1 MSGPAKKSVFYR
13 NELSTFTSHAV
24 CMRKLYCIVL
34 AGLFLIGGHAQPALQ
49 VRVANGILEG
59 VQDGNIRIFRGVP
72 FARPPV
78 GALRWKEPQPL
89 KSWKGVRKAVKF
101 GPRPMQ
107 TANFKDMVFRSEKCS
122 EDCLYLNV
130 WTPAVS
136 DSDRLPVLVYFYGG
150 GLYAGDASEVRYDGA
165 SMARKGI
172 VAVTCNYRLG
182 IFGFFTHPRLTDE
195 SLHHNCG
202 NYGYLDQQ
210 EALRWVQQNIA
221 AFGGDPA
228 KVTIAGQSAGSMS
241 VSVQMASPLSKG
253 LFSKAIGE
261 SGSILGATEPPNLL
275 IAEQMGARFTGA
287 LNTSFD
293 ALREEPAQQLME
305 EAANSGFHFSTI
317 VDGYVLP
324 RTPREIFSTGGQ
336 ANVPLLAGWNAT
348 EVSWSGILDN
358 QEPTV
363 ANYYSA
369 LLRIYGART
378 EEAEKN
384 FPAATAAEVLRSAT
398 DLATDRFL
406 GYSTWKWLDLHSM
419 TGGKPVYR
427 YLYAQQQP
435 PWADAKEPPK
445 PAPFTIAPH
454 SAEIA
459 YALGNLSVYNIYA
472 WTPDDHKTSE
482 IMQGFF
488 VNFIKTGD
496 PNGPGLPAWQAFR
509 KEAPMVMI
517 IDKAAHQEP
526 EKDRG
531 RFLFLDSFYGS
542 K

>member
-1 MSGPAKKSVFYR
+1 
-13 NELSTFTSHAV
+13 
-24 CMRKLYCIVL
+24 MRKLYCVAL
-34 AGLFLIGGHAQPALQ
+34 AGLFLIGGHAQPVLQ
-49 VRVANGILEG
+49 VHIANGALEG
-59 VQDGNIRIFRGVP
+59 VQDGNIRIFKGVP
-72 FARPPV
+72 FAQPPV

-89 KSWKGVRKAVKF
+89 KNWKGVRKAVKF

-107 TANFKDMVFRSEKCS
+107 TANFKDMLFRSEKYS

-130 WTPAVS
+130 WTPAVTG
-136 DSDRLPVLVYFYGG
+136 DEKLPVLVYFYGG

-172 VAVTCNYRLG
+172 VTVTCNYRLG
-182 IFGFFTHPRLTDE
+182 IFGFFTHPSLTDE
-195 SLHHNCG
+195 SPHHSCG

-210 EALRWVQQNIA
+210 AALRWVQQNIA

-241 VSVQMASPLSKG
+241 VSVLMASPLSGG
-253 LFSKAIGE
+253 LFSGAIGE
-261 SGSILGATEPPNLL
+261 SGSILGATEPINLSM
-275 IAEQMGARFTGA
+275 AEQMGARFTGA
-287 LNTSFD
+287 LNTSFG

-305 EAANSGFHFSTI
+305 EAAKSGFHFSTI
-317 VDGYVLP
+317 VDGYFLP
-324 RTPREIFSTGGQ
+324 RSPKEVFSAGDQ
-336 ANVPLLAGWNAT
+336 AHVPLLAGWNAT

-363 ANYYSA
+363 SNYYSA
-369 LLRIYGART
+369 LLKIYGARA

-384 FPAATAAEVLRSAT
+384 FPAVTAEEVLRTAT

-406 GYSTWKWLDLHSM
+406 GYSTWKWLNLHAM
-419 TGGKPVYR
+419 TGGKPVYQ

-445 PAPFTIAPH
+445 PVPFPIAPH

-472 WTPDDHKTSE
+472 WTPDDYKTSE
-482 IMQGFF
+482 IMQGYFA
-488 VNFIKTGD
+488 NFIKTGD
-496 PNGPGLPAWQAFR
+496 PNGAGLPAWQALR

-526 EKDRG
+526 EKNRG
-531 RFLFLDSFYGS
+531 RFLFLDSFYGT